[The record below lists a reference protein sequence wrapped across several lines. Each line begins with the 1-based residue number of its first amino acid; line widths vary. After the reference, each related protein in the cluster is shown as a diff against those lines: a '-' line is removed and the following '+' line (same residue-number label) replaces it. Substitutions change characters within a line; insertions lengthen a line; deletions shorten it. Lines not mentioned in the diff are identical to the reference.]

1 VQMRRRIYW
10 KFTNNFVKQ
19 FRQFRNPFG
28 ILYNSRKEGRGTDFD
43 FSLTSI

>member
-1 VQMRRRIYW
+1 MRKRIYW
-10 KFTNNFVKQ
+10 KFTNDFVKQ
-19 FRQFRNPFG
+19 FRNPLG